1 MKPIGRGEVKA
12 GGRGGTW
19 PQGASPR
26 AAAASC
32 AALAERLGARLV
44 HQRAHALDGAVEA
57 AEDRLAHEEVTDIEL
72 DDRGNS
78 GDRSHRLVAVA
89 VAGVAFATDR
99 LRLGCR
105 LQESR
110 QLALPRGTFCL
121 AIRARMKLDH

>member
-19 PQGASPR
+19 PQGASPGG
-26 AAAASC
+26 AAASC

-72 DDRGNS
+72 DDPGNG
-78 GDRSHRLVAVA
+78 GDRPHLLVAHALAA
-89 VAGVAFATDR
+89 VAFGTHR
-99 LRLGCR
+99 LRLAPR
-105 LQESR
+105 PRASR
-110 QLALPRGTFCL
+110 HP
-121 AIRARMKLDH
+121 